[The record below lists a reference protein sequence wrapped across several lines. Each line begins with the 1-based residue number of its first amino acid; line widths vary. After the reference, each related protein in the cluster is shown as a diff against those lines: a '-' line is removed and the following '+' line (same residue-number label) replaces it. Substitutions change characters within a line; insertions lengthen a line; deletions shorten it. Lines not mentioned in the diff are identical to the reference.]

1 MMGGAQS
8 VSWTCL
14 SCGSGA
20 QINELK
26 AEVAKFATIRDTLAY
41 SADVLRDVTAHQKCA
56 AGRSLPAN
64 TVGNVAGGPTQS
76 DVDLH
81 SYVSCIYELA
91 MSRPFD
97 LVAAYSAAQS
107 TAHFVTGKTA
117 VPLRFVRNMSECS
130 AAFGRLDLLPRCVS
144 VLPAGT
150 PA

>member
-8 VSWTCL
+8 VHWTCL
-14 SCGSGA
+14 SCGPGA

-81 SYVSCIYELA
+81 SHVSCIHELA

-107 TAHFVTGKTA
+107 TAHS
-117 VPLRFVRNMSECS
+117 FVRNMSERS

-144 VLPAGT
+144 VLAAGT